1 MKRLQNIFLHMK
13 DRCYNPNNKEFKN
26 YGGRGNAEISICERK

>member
-26 YGGRGNAEISICERK
+26 YGGRGIFICKEW